1 MSYEV
6 LAQRWRPQSFSDVVG
21 QEHVTTTLKN
31 QILSER
37 IGHAYLFWG
46 PRGTGKTTVA
56 RILAKAVNCPNRSQ
70 ETQFDTS
77 ETAEPCNDCVFC
89 EEISHGRALD
99 VLEMDAASNR
109 GVDTIRDL
117 RENVKL
123 SPATCTYKIYIID
136 EAHML
141 STEAFNALLKTLEE
155 PPPHVLF
162 IMATTEH
169 AKIPKTISSRCQ
181 DFDFRHLENEK
192 VIERLQLIA
201 ETEEISTDPDVLTLI
216 TRQSEGCLRDAE
228 NLLERL
234 VSSAGKELT
243 VDAVEQIIGLGS
255 SSLLRKLTTA
265 IIGRDLAKSLK
276 TLNNLAKHGTDLSQ
290 CLDQLVA
297 YFRDLRL
304 LAIDDGLSEMVQS
317 PQSDL
322 PELKEKAERMS
333 VNRLSRIIK
342 ILMQTDRDIKT
353 YGYPQLQLEA
363 AFIQMNSLEEGIPLQ
378 EIVDK
383 LSELEQ
389 KLDTA
394 GFSARRDEVTSK
406 KSAEIPEQSA
416 ENTEAK
422 TPASKNPGPSDFQLP
437 DRQTPSTQASIPKSQ
452 DPAPSTQPD
461 SGDSLTSITD
471 EAHPTTPDS
480 ADSPVSLT
488 SPPAETAA
496 RDLADL
502 PLFWEDIKS
511 KLPMGRIRNG
521 LLDKSVPT
529 VNGTNTVSIACSA
542 SFLPTVRDEDEKII
556 ADALSQ
562 EVGITVN
569 IELVALDTATEP
581 TVDQDGTEKQERK
594 TAYIRRIEAQ
604 DDPQL
609 KTALN
614 LFEATVLETQ

>member
-6 LAQRWRPQSFSDVVG
+6 LAQRWRPQNFSDVVG

-37 IGHAYLFWG
+37 VGHAYLFWG
-46 PRGTGKTTVA
+46 PRGTGKTTIA
-56 RILAKAVNCPNRSQ
+56 RILAKAVNCPNRIQ
-70 ETQFDTS
+70 ETEFDTS
-77 ETAEPCNDCVFC
+77 KTAEPCNQCVFC
-89 EEISHGRALD
+89 EEISQGRALD
-99 VLEMDAASNR
+99 VFEMDAASNR
-109 GVDTIRDL
+109 GIDTIRDL

-123 SPATCTYKIYIID
+123 SPATCSYKIYIID

-155 PPPHVLF
+155 PPPHVIF

-192 VIERLQLIA
+192 IIERLQLIA
-201 ETEEISTDPDVLTLI
+201 ETEEVAADLDVLTLI

-255 SSLLRKLTTA
+255 SSLLRELTTA
-265 IIGRDLAKSLK
+265 IMRRDLAKSLK
-276 TLNNLAKHGTDLSQ
+276 TLNNLAKQGTDLSQ
-290 CLDQLVA
+290 CLDQLVV

-304 LAIDDGLSEMVQS
+304 LAIDDGLSELIQS
-317 PQSDL
+317 PKSDL
-322 PELKEKAERMS
+322 PELKEKAEQMS

-342 ILMQTDRDIKT
+342 ILMQTGRDIKT

-363 AFIQMNSLEEGIPLQ
+363 AFIQMNSLEEGVPLQ

-389 KLDTA
+389 KFDTA
-394 GFSARRDEVTSK
+394 GISAPQRQQM
-406 KSAEIPEQSA
+406 PL
-416 ENTEAK
+416 
-422 TPASKNPGPSDFQLP
+422 SDFQPPDEQNASAEKPSETKRFPKAESQKPKAILP
-437 DRQTPSTQASIPKSQ
+437 TT
-452 DPAPSTQPD
+452 PAPSKASTAPT
-461 SGDSLTSITD
+461 SL
-471 EAHPTTPDS
+471 PQ
-480 ADSPVSLT
+480 
-488 SPPAETAA
+488 TATH
-496 RDLADL
+496 DLEDL
-502 PLFWEDIKS
+502 PLFWEDVKS
-511 KLPMGRIRNG
+511 KLPMGRIRNA

-529 VNGTNTVSIACSA
+529 VNGTNTVTIACSP
-542 SFLPTVRDEDEKII
+542 SFLPTVQDADKKMI
-556 ADALSQ
+556 ADAIGQ
-562 EVGITVN
+562 AVGVPVN
-569 IELVALDTATEP
+569 IELAALEAAAESTSSEDR
-581 TVDQDGTEKQERK
+581 TEKEERK
-594 TAYIRRIEAQ
+594 TPLMRKIEAQ

-609 KTALN
+609 KTALD
-614 LFEATVLETQ
+614 LFGAEVLETQ

>member
-6 LAQRWRPQSFSDVVG
+6 LAQRWRPQNFSDVVG

-37 IGHAYLFWG
+37 VGHAYLFWG

-56 RILAKAVNCPNRSQ
+56 RILAKAVNCPNRNQ
-70 ETQFDTS
+70 DTEFDTS
-77 ETAEPCNDCVFC
+77 QTAEPCNQCVFC
-89 EEISHGRALD
+89 EEISQGRALD

-109 GVDTIRDL
+109 GIDTIRDL

-136 EAHML
+136 EVHML
-141 STEAFNALLKTLEE
+141 TTEGFNALLKTLEE
-155 PPPHVLF
+155 PPPHVIF

-181 DFDFRHLENEK
+181 DFDFRHLEHEK
-192 VIERLQLIA
+192 IIERLQLIS
-201 ETEEISTDPDVLTLI
+201 ETEEVSADHDVLTLI

-243 VDAVEQIIGLGS
+243 VAAVEQIIGLGS
-255 SSLLRKLTTA
+255 SSLLRELTAA

-276 TLNNLAKHGTDLSQ
+276 TLNNLAKQGTDLSQ

-304 LAIDDGLSEMVQS
+304 LAIDDGLSELIQS
-317 PQSDL
+317 PKSDL
-322 PELKEKAERMS
+322 PELKQKSEQVS

-353 YGYPQLQLEA
+353 YGYAQLQLEA
-363 AFIQMNSLEEGIPLQ
+363 AFIQMNSIEEGIPLQ

-383 LSELEQ
+383 LSELEH

-394 GFSARRDEVTSK
+394 EISAPQRQQIPTSASQPPDEQNPSAQTSV
-406 KSAEIPEQSA
+406 
-416 ENTEAK
+416 
-422 TPASKNPGPSDFQLP
+422 
-437 DRQTPSTQASIPKSQ
+437 PKSQ
-452 DPAPSTQPD
+452 EPLFSSRPD
-461 SGDSLTSITD
+461 SENNSASTTR
-471 EAHPTTPDS
+471 EAKSETP
-480 ADSPVSLT
+480 V
-488 SPPAETAA
+488 SPPASAAPTSPTQTAT
-496 RDLADL
+496 RDLKDL
-502 PLFWEDIKS
+502 PLFWEDVKS
-511 KLPMGRIRNG
+511 RVPSMKIRIG

-529 VNGTNTVSIACSA
+529 VNGTDTVTIACSRSYLSMVA
-542 SFLPTVRDEDEKII
+542 EDETKMI
-556 ADALSQ
+556 ANAITQ
-562 EVGITVN
+562 EVGLPVN
-569 IELVALDTATEP
+569 IKLVPLDTTTEAESS
-581 TVDQDGTEKQERK
+581 QDGTEKDKRK
-594 TAYIRRIEAQ
+594 TPLMRKIEAQ

-609 KTALN
+609 KTALE
-614 LFEATVLETQ
+614 LFEAEVLETQ

>member
-46 PRGTGKTTVA
+46 PRGTGKTTIA
-56 RILAKAVNCPNRSQ
+56 RILAKAVNCPNRTQ
-70 ETQFDTS
+70 ETEFDTS
-77 ETAEPCNDCVFC
+77 KTAEPCNECVFC

-109 GVDTIRDL
+109 GIDTIRDL

-155 PPPHVLF
+155 PPPHVIF

-181 DFDFRHLENEK
+181 DFDFRYLEDEK
-192 VIERLQLIA
+192 IIERLQLIT
-201 ETEEISTDPDVLTLI
+201 ETEKILADPDVLALI

-243 VDAVEQIIGLGS
+243 IDAVEQIIGLGS
-255 SSLLRKLTTA
+255 SSLLRELTTA
-265 IIGRDLAKSLK
+265 IIGRHLAKSLK
-276 TLNNLAKHGTDLSQ
+276 TLNNLAKQGTDLSQ
-290 CLDQLVA
+290 CLDQLIT

-304 LAIDDGLSEMVQS
+304 LAIDNGLSEMVQS
-317 PQSDL
+317 PKSDL

-394 GFSARRDEVTSK
+394 GISARTDEVTS
-406 KSAEIPEQSA
+406 PL
-416 ENTEAK
+416 
-422 TPASKNPGPSDFQLP
+422 PADFLPP
-437 DRQTPSTQASIPKSQ
+437 DRQTPSAQTSIPKSQ
-452 DPAPSTQPD
+452 DPAPSTRSD
-461 SGDSLTSITD
+461 SGDSLTSIID
-471 EAHPTTPDS
+471 EARPTTPDS
-480 ADSPVSLT
+480 EDSPTSLT
-488 SPPAETAA
+488 APPAETAT

-502 PLFWEDIKS
+502 PLFWEDVKS
-511 KLPMGRIRNG
+511 TLPIGRIRNG

-529 VNGTNTVSIACSA
+529 VNGANTVSIACSA
-542 SFLPTVRDEDEKII
+542 SFLPTVRDEDKKMI
-556 ADALSQ
+556 AAALSQ
-562 EVGITVN
+562 EVGGPVN
-569 IELVALDTATEP
+569 IELVALDTTTESIA
-581 TVDQDGTEKQERK
+581 DQDGTEKQERK

-614 LFEATVLETQ
+614 LFDATVLETR

>member
-6 LAQRWRPQSFSDVVG
+6 LAQRWRPQNFSDVVG

-37 IGHAYLFWG
+37 VGHAYLFWG

-56 RILAKAVNCPNRSQ
+56 RILAKAVNCPNRNQ
-70 ETQFDTS
+70 DTEFDTS
-77 ETAEPCNDCVFC
+77 QTAEPCNQCVFC
-89 EEISHGRALD
+89 EEISQGRALD

-109 GVDTIRDL
+109 GIDTIRDL

-136 EAHML
+136 EVHML
-141 STEAFNALLKTLEE
+141 TTEGFNALLKTLEE
-155 PPPHVLF
+155 PPPHVIF

-181 DFDFRHLENEK
+181 DFDFRHLEHEK
-192 VIERLQLIA
+192 IIERLQLIS
-201 ETEEISTDPDVLTLI
+201 ETEEVSADHDVLTLI

-243 VDAVEQIIGLGS
+243 VAAVEQIIGLGS
-255 SSLLRKLTTA
+255 SSLLRELTAA
-265 IIGRDLAKSLK
+265 IIRRDLAKSLK
-276 TLNNLAKHGTDLSQ
+276 TLNNLAKQGTDLSQ

-304 LAIDDGLSEMVQS
+304 LAIDDGLSELIQS
-317 PQSDL
+317 PKSDL
-322 PELKEKAERMS
+322 PELKQKSEQVS

-363 AFIQMNSLEEGIPLQ
+363 AFIQMNSIEEGIPLQ

-383 LSELEQ
+383 LSELEH

-394 GFSARRDEVTSK
+394 GISAPQRQQIPTSASQPPDEQNASAQTSV
-406 KSAEIPEQSA
+406 
-416 ENTEAK
+416 
-422 TPASKNPGPSDFQLP
+422 
-437 DRQTPSTQASIPKSQ
+437 PKSQ
-452 DPAPSTQPD
+452 EPLFSSRPD
-461 SGDSLTSITD
+461 SENNSTNTTR
-471 EAHPTTPDS
+471 EAKSETP
-480 ADSPVSLT
+480 V
-488 SPPAETAA
+488 SPPASAAPTSPTQTAT
-496 RDLADL
+496 RNLEDL
-502 PLFWEDIKS
+502 PLFWEDVKSRVPSIKI
-511 KLPMGRIRNG
+511 RIG

-529 VNGTNTVSIACSA
+529 VNGTDTVTIACSRSYLSMVA
-542 SFLPTVRDEDEKII
+542 EDETKMI
-556 ADALSQ
+556 ADAITQ
-562 EVGITVN
+562 EVGLPVN
-569 IELVALDTATEP
+569 IKLVPLDTTTEAESS
-581 TVDQDGTEKQERK
+581 QDGTEKDERK
-594 TAYIRRIEAQ
+594 TPLMRKIEAQ

-609 KTALN
+609 KTALE
-614 LFEATVLETQ
+614 LFEAEVLETQ

>member
-6 LAQRWRPQSFSDVVG
+6 LAQRWRPQNFSDVVG

-56 RILAKAVNCPNRSQ
+56 RILAKAVNCPNRIQ
-70 ETQFDTS
+70 ETEFDTS
-77 ETAEPCNDCVFC
+77 QTAEPCNKCVFC
-89 EEISHGRALD
+89 EEISQGRALD
-99 VLEMDAASNR
+99 VFEMDAASNR
-109 GVDTIRDL
+109 GIDTIRDL

-141 STEAFNALLKTLEE
+141 SPEAFNALLKTLEE
-155 PPPHVLF
+155 PPPHVIF

-192 VIERLQLIA
+192 IIERLQLIA
-201 ETEEISTDPDVLTLI
+201 ETEEVAADLEVLTLI

-243 VDAVEQIIGLGS
+243 VEAVEQIIGLGS
-255 SSLLRKLTTA
+255 SSLLRELTTA
-265 IIGRDLAKSLK
+265 IVARDLSKSLK
-276 TLNNLAKHGTDLSQ
+276 TLNNLAKQGTDLSQ

-304 LAIDDGLSEMVQS
+304 LAIDNGLSDLIQS
-317 PQSDL
+317 PKSDL
-322 PELKEKAERMS
+322 PELKKNAEQMS

-363 AFIQMNSLEEGIPLQ
+363 AFIQMNSIEEGIPLQ
-378 EIVDK
+378 DIVNK

-389 KLDTA
+389 KLDT
-394 GFSARRDEVTSK
+394 
-406 KSAEIPEQSA
+406 
-416 ENTEAK
+416 
-422 TPASKNPGPSDFQLP
+422 PAILVPQRQQMPLP
-437 DRQTPSTQASIPKSQ
+437 DLQ
-452 DPAPSTQPD
+452 QPD
-461 SGDSLTSITD
+461 GQNTTEQTSAPKNQVPPISPRPNLKNSNTSTTD
-471 EAHPTTPDS
+471 EERITASDTLLETSTATTPRVQT
-480 ADSPVSLT
+480 AIRELT
-488 SPPAETAA
+488 
-496 RDLADL
+496 DL
-502 PLFWEDIKS
+502 PLFWEDVKS
-511 KLPMGRIRNG
+511 KLPRGKIRNG

-529 VNGTNTVSIACSA
+529 VNGTDTVTIACSR
-542 SFLPTVRDEDEKII
+542 SFLPMVEDGDRTLI
-556 ADALSQ
+556 ADVIRQ
-562 EVGITVN
+562 EVGVPVN
-569 IELVALDTATEP
+569 IELVALDTNAESTSSEDATQKE
-581 TVDQDGTEKQERK
+581 ERK
-594 TAYIRRIEAQ
+594 TPLMRKIEAQ
-604 DDPQL
+604 NDSQL
-609 KTALN
+609 KTALD
-614 LFEATVLETQ
+614 LFDATVLETQ

>member
-6 LAQRWRPQSFSDVVG
+6 LAQRWRPQNFSDVVG

-37 IGHAYLFWG
+37 VGHAYLFWG

-70 ETQFDTS
+70 ETEFDTRQ
-77 ETAEPCNDCVFC
+77 TAEPCNQCVFC
-89 EEISHGRALD
+89 EEISQGRALD
-99 VLEMDAASNR
+99 VFEMDAASNR
-109 GVDTIRDL
+109 GIDTIRDL

-155 PPPHVLF
+155 PPSHVIF

-192 VIERLQLIA
+192 IIERLQLIS
-201 ETEEISTDPDVLTLI
+201 ETEEVSADLDVLTLI

-234 VSSAGKELT
+234 ISSAGKELT
-243 VDAVEQIIGLGS
+243 VAAVEQTIGLGS
-255 SSLLRKLTTA
+255 SSLLRELTAA

-276 TLNNLAKHGTDLSQ
+276 TLNNLAKQGTDLSQ

-304 LAIDDGLSEMVQS
+304 LAIDDGLSELIQS
-317 PQSDL
+317 PKSDVS
-322 PELKEKAERMS
+322 ELKEKSEQVS

-383 LSELEQ
+383 LSELED

-394 GFSARRDEVTSK
+394 GISAPQRQQIPLSDAQPPDEQNASAQTSVPK
-406 KSAEIPEQSA
+406 SRERLLSSQPDLADNIASTTREAKSA
-416 ENTEAK
+416 T
-422 TPASKNPGPSDFQLP
+422 
-437 DRQTPSTQASIPKSQ
+437 
-452 DPAPSTQPD
+452 
-461 SGDSLTSITD
+461 
-471 EAHPTTPDS
+471 
-480 ADSPVSLT
+480 PVSPAASDAPT
-488 SPPAETAA
+488 SPPQTAT
-496 RDLADL
+496 RDLEDL
-502 PLFWEDIKS
+502 PLFWEDVKS
-511 KLPMGRIRNG
+511 KIPSMKIRIG

-529 VNGTNTVSIACSA
+529 VNGTDTVTIACSRSYLSMVA
-542 SFLPTVRDEDEKII
+542 EDETKMI
-556 ADALSQ
+556 ADVIRQ
-562 EVGITVN
+562 EVGLPVN
-569 IELVALDTATEP
+569 IKLVALETATESESS
-581 TVDQDGTEKQERK
+581 QDGTEKEERK
-594 TAYIRRIEAQ
+594 TAYIRKIEAQ

-609 KTALN
+609 KTALE
-614 LFEATVLETQ
+614 LFDAKVLETQ

>member
-6 LAQRWRPQSFSDVVG
+6 LAQRWRPQNFSDVVG

-37 IGHAYLFWG
+37 VGHAYLFWG

-70 ETQFDTS
+70 ETEFDTS
-77 ETAEPCNDCVFC
+77 QTAEPCNQCVFC
-89 EEISHGRALD
+89 EEISQGRALD
-99 VLEMDAASNR
+99 VFEMDAASNR
-109 GVDTIRDL
+109 GIDTIRDL

-155 PPPHVLF
+155 PPSHVIF

-192 VIERLQLIA
+192 IIERLQLIS
-201 ETEEISTDPDVLTLI
+201 ETEEVSADLDVLTLI

-234 VSSAGKELT
+234 ISSAGKELT
-243 VDAVEQIIGLGS
+243 VAAVEQTIGLGS
-255 SSLLRKLTTA
+255 SSLLRELTAA

-276 TLNNLAKHGTDLSQ
+276 TLNNLAKQGTDLSQ
-290 CLDQLVA
+290 CLDQLVG

-304 LAIDDGLSEMVQS
+304 LAIDDGLSELIQS
-317 PQSDL
+317 PKSDVS
-322 PELKEKAERMS
+322 ELKEKSEQVS

-383 LSELEQ
+383 LSELED

-394 GFSARRDEVTSK
+394 GISAQQRQQIPLSDSQPLDEQNASAQTSV
-406 KSAEIPEQSA
+406 
-416 ENTEAK
+416 
-422 TPASKNPGPSDFQLP
+422 
-437 DRQTPSTQASIPKSQ
+437 PKSQ
-452 DPAPSTQPD
+452 ESLLSSRSDLADNIAST
-461 SGDSLTSITD
+461 TR
-471 EAHPTTPDS
+471 EAKS
-480 ADSPVSLT
+480 ATPVSPAASDART
-488 SPPAETAA
+488 SPPQTAT
-496 RDLADL
+496 RDLEDL
-502 PLFWEDIKS
+502 PLFWEEVKS
-511 KLPMGRIRNG
+511 KVPSLKVRIG

-529 VNGTNTVSIACSA
+529 VNGTDTVTIACSRSYLSMVA
-542 SFLPTVRDEDEKII
+542 EDETKMI
-556 ADALSQ
+556 ADAIGQ
-562 EVGITVN
+562 EVGLRVN
-569 IELVALDTATEP
+569 IKLVALETATESESS
-581 TVDQDGTEKQERK
+581 QDGTEKEERK
-594 TAYIRRIEAQ
+594 TAYIRKIEAQ

-609 KTALN
+609 KTALE
-614 LFEATVLETQ
+614 LFDAEVLETQ